1 MVANSAGAADH
12 HAPPLTPF
20 AAVQTQSHGL
30 PHNLLTLLQPHAGC
44 RLGVVQVTHGD
55 PNGVKIIDLGAS
67 RAIGDTLYSV
77 DMIQPRPPLCAHGE
91 ATLLGWDCQLRSE
104 AHA

>member
-1 MVANSAGAADH
+1 VVANSAGAADH